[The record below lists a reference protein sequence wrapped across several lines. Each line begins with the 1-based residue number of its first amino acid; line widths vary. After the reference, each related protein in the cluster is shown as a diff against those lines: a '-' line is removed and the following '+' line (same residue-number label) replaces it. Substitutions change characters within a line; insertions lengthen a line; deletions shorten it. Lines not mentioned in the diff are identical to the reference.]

1 MSPFA
6 PDPELVADAL
16 LEAHP
21 DAEPFEV
28 EGPVLEDW
36 FRGVGADPEDVALVS
51 AALRAWEAR
60 RS

>member
-1 MSPFA
+1 MSPFP

-28 EGPVLEDW
+28 EGPVLEEW
-36 FRGVGADPEDVALVS
+36 LRAVGTDPRDEALVN

>member
-1 MSPFA
+1 VSPLP

-28 EGPVLEDW
+28 EGPVLEAW
-36 FRGVGADPEDVALVS
+36 FLQVGADPGDAALVS

-60 RS
+60 RT

>member
-1 MSPFA
+1 MSPLP

-28 EGPVLEDW
+28 EGPLLEEW
-36 FRGVGADPEDVALVS
+36 LLGVGADPGDTALVA

-60 RS
+60 RA

>member
-28 EGPVLEDW
+28 EGPRLEEW
-36 FRGVGADPEDVALVS
+36 LRGVGADPADADLVA

>member
-1 MSPFA
+1 MSPFP

-28 EGPVLEDW
+28 EGPQLEAW
-36 FRGVGADPEDVALVS
+36 LLAVGADPYDEALVN

-60 RS
+60 RA

>member
-1 MSPFA
+1 MSPFP

-28 EGPVLEDW
+28 PGPELEEW
-36 FRGVGADPEDVALVS
+36 LRAVGADPRDEPLVN

-60 RS
+60 RA

>member
-1 MSPFA
+1 VSPFP

-28 EGPVLEDW
+28 EGDTLARWFLE
-36 FRGVGADPEDVALVS
+36 VGADPEDQALVT
-51 AALRAWEAR
+51 ATLRAWEAR
-60 RS
+60 RG

>member
-1 MSPFA
+1 MSRFPA
-6 PDPELVADAL
+6 DPELVADAL

-28 EGPVLEDW
+28 EGPELEEW
-36 FRGVGADPEDVALVS
+36 FRAVGADPRDAGLVA

-60 RS
+60 RA